1 MIVCP
6 HCKTE
11 QMTGTMFCS
20 ECGWD
25 LQTSGPKGREF
36 DLGELFSTPLPSN
49 PPVMPVP
56 PNPVTRRNYTTPK
69 KPSAMPEGKVTGPPQ
84 ADYDD
89 FPAQV
94 PAAFSSSPVLP
105 VTPASPTKDILSRW
119 FPDISFIVLNTGRL
133 IESPKHDEITI
144 GRSDKALE
152 IVPDID
158 LAQDKGA
165 ELGVSRR
172 HALLTF
178 QDDQVFLTD
187 LGSTNRTFINRRPLM
202 KGQPQVLRNGDEI
215 RLGNIIL
222 KTIFKEESS
231 LG

>member
-36 DLGELFSTPLPSN
+36 DLGELFSTPLPPS
-49 PPVMPVP
+49 PPAMPVP
-56 PNPVTRRNYTTPK
+56 PNPITRRSNSTTPK
-69 KPSAMPEGKVTGPPQ
+69 RTAFPNEGKVTGPPET
-84 ADYDD
+84 DYSDLLPSI
-89 FPAQV
+89 FSPSPAI
-94 PAAFSSSPVLP
+94 PATPPISSS
-105 VTPASPTKDILSRW
+105 SNNGLSRW
-119 FPDISFIVLNTGRL
+119 YPDISFIVLNTGRL
-133 IESPKHDEITI
+133 IESPKRDEVTI
-144 GRSDKALE
+144 GRSDKALD
-152 IVPDID
+152 IMPDID

-172 HALLTF
+172 HALITF

-187 LGSTNRTFINRRPLM
+187 LGSTNRTFINRRPLS
-202 KGQPQVLRNGDEI
+202 KGQPQKLQNGDEI
-215 RLGNIIL
+215 RLGNVIL

>member
-36 DLGELFSTPLPSN
+36 DLGELFSTPLPGS

-56 PNPVTRRNYTTPK
+56 PNPVTRRNSTTPK
-69 KPSAMPEGKVTGPPQ
+69 KPSFTPEGKVTGPPQ
-84 ADYDD
+84 TDYPDLSAVMPSI
-89 FPAQV
+89 FSPPAV
-94 PAAFSSSPVLP
+94 P
-105 VTPASPTKDILSRW
+105 VTPAAPVRNAVSRW
-119 FPDISFIVLNTGRL
+119 YPDISFMVLNTGRM
-133 IESPKHDEITI
+133 IESPKHDEVTI
-144 GRSDKALE
+144 GRSDKALD
-152 IVPDID
+152 INPDID

-178 QDDQVFLTD
+178 QDEQVFLTD

-202 KGQPQVLRNGDEI
+202 KGQPQKLHNGDEI